1 MEIWKEI
8 KGFNNYE
15 VSNYGN
21 VRNFK
26 TKYILKQSFNQSYTC
41 VGLSKK
47 GVTNIKYIHKLV
59 AIAFLNHVPC
69 GHKLVVNHIDFDK
82 RNNNL
87 DNLEIITQRENA
99 NKKHIESSSKY
110 VGVCFNK
117 KRNKWRSAIIIEK
130 ERVTIGFYNT
140 EIEAHNAYQ
149 QILKNI
155 I

>member
-1 MEIWKEI
+1 MLI
-8 KGFNNYE
+8 
-15 VSNYGN
+15 
-21 VRNFK
+21 
-26 TKYILKQSFNQSYTC
+26 
-41 VGLSKK
+41 
-47 GVTNIKYIHKLV
+47 
-59 AIAFLNHVPC
+59 
-69 GHKLVVNHIDFDK
+69 
-82 RNNNL
+82 
-87 DNLEIITQRENA
+87 
-99 NKKHIESSSKY
+99 KKHIKSSSKY